1 MGLGKDSTVSLTTE
15 NVSALTEGGENMYH
29 WGDTDDDIYG
39 YSPYDGIIC
48 RESDEEIVDC
58 PCCGLGPLIY
68 YSLDICRCRN
78 CGENIRVDD
87 LTE

>member
-1 MGLGKDSTVSLTTE
+1 
-15 NVSALTEGGENMYH
+15 MYH

-87 LTE
+87 LTEQDLGPICQSLETEWTINRDKA